1 MLNIGNTIKFILK
14 TDSTNKYTTKY
25 IAENEPESGTVFLA
39 YKQTDGKGHM
49 NNRWESEAGMNLTFS
64 IFLKPDFITVYQ
76 QYMISK
82 IVCLGIKSFIERFV
96 NESVTIKWPNDI
108 YVGSQKICGI
118 LIENAVMDNHIC
130 HSIVGIGLN
139 INQMSFS
146 QSLPN
151 PVSLKM
157 ITGKDYKTEELLTL
171 LLNDIDHFYE
181 LLKTSKN
188 SDIDAS
194 FEQSLYLFET
204 IGMFKDANHE
214 FHGTIKGVNDIGQLM
229 IEKQN
234 GTVNFYHFKEV
245 VYIH

>member
-1 MLNIGNTIKFILK
+1 MFNIGNTIKFIRK
-14 TDSTNKYTTKY
+14 TDSTNKYTIKY
-25 IAENEPESGTVFLA
+25 IAENEVESGTVFLA
-39 YKQTDGKGHM
+39 YEQTDGKGHM

-82 IVCLGIKSFIERFV
+82 IVCLGIKHFLDRFI
-96 NESVTIKWPNDI
+96 NEAVTIKWPNDI
-108 YVGSQKICGI
+108 YVGTRKICGI
-118 LIENAVMDNHIC
+118 LIENTVMDNQIC
-130 HSIVGIGLN
+130 YSIAGIGLN

-157 ITGKDYKTEELLTL
+157 ITGKDHKTEELLSL

-181 LLKTSKN
+181 LLKTGKN
-188 SDIDAS
+188 TDIDTS
-194 FEQSLYLFET
+194 FEQSLYLFKT
-204 IGMFKDANHE
+204 IGLFKDANHE
-214 FHGTIKGVNDIGQLM
+214 FYGTIKGVNDIGQLM
-229 IEKQN
+229 IEEKN